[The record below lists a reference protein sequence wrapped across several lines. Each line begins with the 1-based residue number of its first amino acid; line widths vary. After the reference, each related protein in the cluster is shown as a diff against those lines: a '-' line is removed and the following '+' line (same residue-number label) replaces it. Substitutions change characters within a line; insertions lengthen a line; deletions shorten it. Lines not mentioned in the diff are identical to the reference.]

1 MQITYPPDLPVS
13 QLHDEIVEAIRA
25 NQVVVIAGATGS
37 GKTTQL
43 PKMCLEIGQTSI
55 AHTQPRRIA
64 ARAVA
69 ERISEELGVT
79 LGGLVGYQVRFTD
92 KASAETRVKVM
103 TDGILLAAL
112 QGDRTLSQYDTIII
126 DEAHERSLNI
136 DFLLGYLKQLLP
148 KRPDLKLI
156 ITSATIDPGS
166 FSRHFGDAPIIEVS
180 GRSYPIEIRYRPV
193 ANEKSDDADPDV
205 ETTASDYLDGVVA
218 ALAEL
223 EAESVGDTLVFLSG
237 ESEIRDAQ
245 DAIDGSIKGGLLAKG
260 TEVLPL
266 YGRLSAAE
274 QHRVFETSKVV
285 GLKRRV
291 ILATNVAETS
301 LTIPNI
307 KYVID
312 AGTARISRYSHKAKV
327 QRLPI
332 EAISQASA
340 NQRAGRAGRL
350 GPGIVIRLY
359 SQEDFDSRPEFTDPE
374 ILRTNLASVI
384 LQSAQLGLG
393 DILEFGFLQPPDPR
407 AVKDGL
413 GLLGE
418 LGAISHQDASGIKLS
433 AVGRSLARLPM
444 EPRFARMLVESKQ
457 HGLTREV
464 MIIVAGLT
472 IQDPRERP
480 LEKRAQADQMHARFV
495 DPTSD
500 FLSLLN
506 LWNYL
511 EEKQRELSS
520 SAFRRLCR
528 SEYLNFLRV
537 REWQDLIRQLRSM
550 TKPLGLVMNE
560 PKVDPDGIHKSL
572 LAGLLS
578 QIGIKQ
584 VSDKKLSTVPAK
596 GKADE
601 SKPQRTNA
609 EYVGSNQKKFVIFPG
624 SALAKKP
631 PVAIMSSE
639 LVETSRLFARMNAAI
654 DPSWAE
660 KLGGELCKRTY
671 SEPHWEKSQGA
682 VVAYERVTLY
692 GVPII
697 VSRRMQFARIDAGYA
712 RELFI
717 RHALVLGEW
726 DSKQAFDRANRA
738 LLKELEALADRA
750 RKPQMAADE
759 DDVFRFYDQ
768 RVPAEVVS
776 TRSFEGWFKVAKR
789 DTPDLLTMT
798 RETLLGSS
806 EQQADE
812 AEHPSEIL
820 VGGQEFRLRYRFDP
834 GAVDDGATVDV
845 PLAVL
850 STITPDAFEWLVPG
864 LRAELV
870 TELIRS
876 LPKNLRRNVVPAAD
890 WAAKALAVLPAEP
903 TGNLLTTLAKTLQ
916 QLSGTKFEA
925 TDFDPSRLT
934 TAMRMTYRVVDAR
947 GKTLGLST
955 DLAGLQAKFSAD
967 ARSAVAAVVE
977 GAAGGAGVSGAASAG
992 AGASAAAIERSGILR
1007 WDFKSLQA
1015 THETRMGQN
1024 TVRAFAALVAPAG
1037 WPLAKSAG
1045 SAGSG
1050 SGGANSGGSG
1060 GASSGI
1066 PVSLQLFATEAER
1079 FRHHWRGVVA
1089 LVCNEIA
1096 SPSKYVEEHL
1106 TSQEKLAIASLPYSN
1121 LAAFVDDVI
1130 FAVVERALRAEVE
1143 SGLVFDEAAFGRV
1156 RAAAASNVIDVCF
1169 ETAALAAKIA
1179 VLGREA
1185 NKAISECKQFELLS
1199 VLNAEKNHLAE
1210 LLVPGFIGRM
1220 GLNRLPRLAVYLQAI
1235 KLRVEKLQADPM
1247 RDRVAAAELDQAL
1260 AIYNFA
1266 GGVLPLPLDLGE
1278 LAAAAKPE
1286 QLARIVNARWMLE
1299 ELRVSLFAQALGT
1312 AESVSVQRIKKVLG

>member
-13 QLHDEIVEAIRA
+13 QLHDDIVEAIRA
-25 NQVVVIAGATGS
+25 NQVVIVAGATGS

-43 PKMCLEIGQTSI
+43 PKMCLEIGQKSI

-69 ERISEELGVT
+69 ERISEELGVE

-180 GRSYPIEIRYRPV
+180 GRSYPIEVRYRPV
-193 ANEKSDDADPDV
+193 ASEKSDDADPDV
-205 ETTASDYLDGVVA
+205 ETTAADYLDGVTL

-223 EAESVGDTLVFLSG
+223 EEEAVGDTLVFLSG

-245 DAIDGSIKGGLLAKG
+245 DAIEGHIKGGLLAKG

-274 QHRVFETSKVV
+274 QHRVFETSKVP

-312 AGTARISRYSHKAKV
+312 AGTARISRYSHRAKV

-359 SQEDFDSRPEFTDPE
+359 SEDDFGSRPEFTDPE

-384 LQSAQLGLG
+384 LQAAQLGLG
-393 DILEFGFLQPPDPR
+393 DILEFPFLQPPDPR

-413 GLLGE
+413 GLLTE
-418 LGAISHQDASGIKLS
+418 LGAIAHHDASGIKLS
-433 AVGRSLARLPM
+433 PVGRTLARLPM
-444 EPRFARMLVESKQ
+444 EPRFARMLVESKN

-480 LEKRAQADQMHARFV
+480 LEKRPQADQMHARFA

-511 EEKQRELSS
+511 EDKQRELSS
-520 SAFRRLCR
+520 SAFRRHCR

-550 TKPLGLVMNE
+550 TKPLGLHMNE

-584 VSDKKLSTVPAK
+584 ISDKKSSTVPAK
-596 GKADE
+596 GKPDE
-601 SKPQRTNA
+601 VTKPRGNA
-609 EYVGSNQKKFVIFPG
+609 EYLGSNQKKFVIFPG
-624 SALAKKP
+624 STLAKKP
-631 PVAIMSSE
+631 PVALMSSE

-654 DPSWAE
+654 DPAWAE
-660 KLGGELCKRTY
+660 KLAGELCKRTY

-692 GVPII
+692 GVAI
-697 VSRRMQFARIDAGYA
+697 VTNRRMQFSRINAEYA

-717 RHALVLGEW
+717 RHALVMGEW
-726 DSKQAFDRANRA
+726 DSKQAFDRTNRA

-759 DDVFRFYDQ
+759 DDVFRFYDE
-768 RVPAEVVS
+768 RVPAEVFS
-776 TRSFEGWFKVAKR
+776 TRSFEGWWKTAKHT
-789 DTPDLLTMT
+789 TPDLLTMT
-798 RETLLGSS
+798 RANLLG
-806 EQQADE
+806 EQEKQADGLG
-812 AEHPSEIL
+812 HPNEIL

-834 GAVDDGATVDV
+834 GATDDGVTVDV
-845 PLAVL
+845 PLAIL
-850 STITPDAFEWLVPG
+850 STLTPDAFDWLVPG
-864 LRAELV
+864 LRTELI

-890 WAAKALAVLPAEP
+890 WAAKALAVVPAEP
-903 TGNLLTTLAKTLQ
+903 SGSLLVTLAKTLQ
-916 QLSGTKFEA
+916 QLSGTKFES
-925 TDFDPSRLT
+925 TDFDATRLT

-947 GKTLGLST
+947 GKTLALSS
-955 DLAGLQAKFSAD
+955 DLADLQHRFNTD

-977 GAAGGAGVSGAASAG
+977 SASVSTAASG
-992 AGASAAAIERSGILR
+992 IGTEPSIERTGILK
-1007 WDFKSLQA
+1007 WDFTELQSR
-1015 THETRMGQN
+1015 HETKLGN
-1024 TVRAFAALVAPAG
+1024 NVVRAFSALVAPAPAG
-1037 WPLAKSAG
+1037 KAAGKASAG
-1045 SAGSG
+1045 
-1050 SGGANSGGSG
+1050 
-1060 GASSGI
+1060 
-1066 PVSLQLFATEAER
+1066 VSLQLFATEAEQR
-1079 FRHHWRGVVA
+1079 LHHWRGVVA
-1089 LVCNEIA
+1089 LVCAEIA
-1096 SPSKYVEEHL
+1096 SPAKYVEEHL
-1106 TSQEKLAIASLPYSN
+1106 NSQEKLAIASLPYSTFSAFIDD
-1121 LAAFVDDVI
+1121 LIAAV
-1130 FAVVERALRAEVE
+1130 AERAVWAEDPQ
-1143 SGLVFDEAAFGRV
+1143 GLIFSKVQFEKV
-1156 RAAAASNVIDVCF
+1156 RAAAQANLIDVCF
-1169 ETAALAAKIA
+1169 NAAALAAKIG
-1179 VLGREA
+1179 VLAREA
-1185 NKAISECKQFELLS
+1185 NKAISDCKQFELLS
-1199 VLNAEKNHLAE
+1199 ILTAEKNHLAE
-1210 LLVPGFIGRM
+1210 LLVPNFVSRTGIE
-1220 GLNRLPRLAVYLQAI
+1220 RLPRLAVYLQAVRQRI
-1235 KLRVEKLQADPM
+1235 EKLQIDPM
-1247 RDRVAAAELDQAL
+1247 RDRVSAAELDQAL
-1260 AIYNFA
+1260 SIYNFA
-1266 GGVLPLPLDLGE
+1266 GGVLPLPADLGQ
-1278 LAAAAKPE
+1278 LPAANKPE
-1286 QLARIVNARWMLE
+1286 QLERIVAARWLLE
-1299 ELRVSLFAQALGT
+1299 ELRISLFAQSLGT
-1312 AESVSVQRIKKVLG
+1312 SETVSVQRIKKALG

>member
-1 MQITYPPDLPVS
+1 VHISYPPDLPVS
-13 QLHDEIVEAIRA
+13 QLHDEIVEAIRG
-25 NQVVVIAGATGS
+25 NQVVIVAGATGS

-43 PKMCLEIGQTSI
+43 PKMCLELGQKSI

-69 ERISEELGVT
+69 ERISEELGVD
-79 LGGLVGYQVRFTD
+79 LGGIVGYQVRFTD
-92 KASAETRVKVM
+92 RASAETRVKVM

-148 KRPDLKLI
+148 KRPDLKVI

-166 FSRHFGDAPIIEVS
+166 FSRHFDDAPIIEVS
-180 GRSYPIEIRYRPV
+180 GRSYPIEVRYRPV
-193 ANEKSDDADPDV
+193 ASEKSDDADPDV
-205 ETTASDYLDGVVA
+205 EATAADYLDGVTL

-223 EAESVGDTLVFLSG
+223 EGEAIGDTLVFLSG

-245 DAIDGSIKGGLLAKG
+245 DAVEGHIKGGLLAKG

-266 YGRLSAAE
+266 YGRLSAAD
-274 QHRVFETSKVV
+274 QHRVFETSKVA

-359 SQEDFDSRPEFTDPE
+359 SEDDFVSRPEFTDPE

-384 LQSAQLGLG
+384 LQAAQLGLG
-393 DILEFGFLQPPDPR
+393 DILEFPFLQPPDPR

-413 GLLGE
+413 GLLTE
-418 LGAISHQDASGIKLS
+418 LGAIAHHDSTGIKLS
-433 AVGRSLARLPM
+433 PVGRNLARLPM
-444 EPRFARMLVESKQ
+444 EPRFARMLVESKH

-480 LEKRAQADQMHARFV
+480 LEKRAQADQMHARFA

-520 SAFRRLCR
+520 SAFRKLCR
-528 SEYLNFLRV
+528 SESLHFLRV
-537 REWQDLIRQLRSM
+537 REWQDLIRQLRTM
-550 TKPLGLVMNE
+550 TKPLGLTMNE
-560 PKVDPDGIHKSL
+560 PRVDPDGIHKSL

-584 VSDKKLSTVPAK
+584 VSDKKPSTVPTK
-596 GKADE
+596 GKPDE
-601 SKPQRTNA
+601 VTKPRTNA
-609 EYVGSNQKKFVIFPG
+609 EYLGSNQKKFVIFPG
-624 SALAKKP
+624 SSLAKKP
-631 PVAIMSSE
+631 PMALMSSE

-654 DPSWAE
+654 DPAWAE
-660 KLGGELCKRTY
+660 KLAGELCKRTF
-671 SEPHWEKSQGA
+671 SEPHWEKTQGA

-692 GVPII
+692 GVPI
-697 VSRRMQFARIDAGYA
+697 VTNRRMQFSRINLEYS

-717 RHALVLGEW
+717 RHALVQGEW

-750 RKPQMAADE
+750 RKPQLAPDE
-759 DDVFRFYDQ
+759 DDVFRFYDA

-776 TRSFEGWFKVAKR
+776 TRSFEGWWKAAR
-789 DTPDLLTMT
+789 HTTPDLLTMT
-798 RETLLGSS
+798 RADLLG
-806 EQQADE
+806 EQNQQADGV
-812 AEHPSEIL
+812 EHPSEIL
-820 VGGQEFRLRYRFDP
+820 VSGQEFRLSYRFDP
-834 GAVDDGATVDV
+834 GAVDDGATATV
-845 PLAVL
+845 PLPVL
-850 STITPDAFEWLVPG
+850 ATLTPDAFEWLVPAM
-864 LRAELV
+864 RAELV

-890 WAAKALAVLPAEP
+890 WAAKALAVLPEVPA
-903 TGNLLTTLAKTLQ
+903 GNLLVTLAKTLQ

-925 TDFDPSRLT
+925 ADFDTSRLT
-934 TAMRMTYRVVDAR
+934 SAMRMTYRVVDAR
-947 GKTLGLST
+947 GKTLGLGN
-955 DLAGLQAKFSAD
+955 DLAALQAKFSTD
-967 ARSAVAAVVE
+967 ARSAVASVVE
-977 GAAGGAGVSGAASAG
+977 AAAGGAASNG
-992 AGASAAAIERSGILR
+992 LASEPSIERSGILR
-1007 WDFKSLQA
+1007 WDFAELQSR
-1015 THETRMGQN
+1015 HETKLGN
-1024 TVRAFAALVAPAG
+1024 NLVRAFSALVAPVG
-1037 WPLAKSAG
+1037 KQLKSEG
-1045 SAGSG
+1045 
-1050 SGGANSGGSG
+1050 
-1060 GASSGI
+1060 
-1066 PVSLQLFATEAER
+1066 VSLQLFATEAEQL
-1079 FRHHWRGVVA
+1079 RHHWRGVVA
-1089 LVCNEIA
+1089 LVCAEIA
-1096 SPSKYVEEHL
+1096 SPAKYVEEHL
-1106 TSQEKLAIASLPYSN
+1106 TSQEKLAIASLPYPN
-1121 LAAFVDDVI
+1121 FAAFIEDLI
-1130 FAVVERALRAEVE
+1130 AAVAERALRAENPQ
-1143 SGLVFDEAAFGRV
+1143 GLICSQEEFDRV
-1156 RAAAASNVIDVCF
+1156 RSAAQANLIDVCF
-1169 ETAALAAKIA
+1169 QNAALVAKIA
-1179 VLGREA
+1179 VLAREA
-1185 NKAISECKQFELLS
+1185 NKAISECKVFEFLS
-1199 VLNAEKNHLAE
+1199 VLNFEKNHLAE
-1210 LLVPGFIGRM
+1210 LLVPNFVSRTGID
-1220 GLNRLPRLAVYLQAI
+1220 RLPRLAVYLQAV
-1235 KLRVEKLQADPM
+1235 RVRIEKLQIDST
-1247 RDRVAAAELDQAL
+1247 RDRVSAAELDQAL
-1260 AIYNFA
+1260 SIYNFA
-1266 GGVLPLPLDLGE
+1266 GGVLPLPADLGQ
-1278 LAAAAKPE
+1278 LPAAAKPE
-1286 QLARIVNARWMLE
+1286 LLERIVTARWLLE
-1299 ELRVSLFAQALGT
+1299 ELRVSLFAQSLGT
-1312 AESVSVQRIKKVLG
+1312 AESVSVPRIKKVLG